1 MSFSSENTRTKFYT
15 IPLSCLSQECEII
28 NPILKNCGG
37 CDVHK
42 SMVMSCIL
50 TGDFNEQPRKEIR
63 DFGTMTKEILTMANW
78 FLDNEV
84 YDVAMESTGV
94 YWKPIFNIL
103 ESKGI
108 KVVLVNA
115 RHIKNLPGRKTDIK
129 DAQWIAELFR
139 TGLISPSFIPPKEIR
154 ELRDLNR
161 TRRKLVEE
169 KTRIKN
175 RIEKVLQDSNIKLS
189 SVVSNVFGVSGRA
202 LISSLSDQTQ
212 LTPDD
217 ISSMVKG
224 QLKNKVNQIG
234 DAMEGKFSETNK
246 FLLKQHLR
254 HLDFLEISIAE
265 IDLKI
270 EENMMAFQTES
281 ELIQSIPGI
290 SKIAASSI
298 IAEIGAD
305 MSRFPNEHHLSS
317 WAAMCPGN
325 NESAGKK
332 KSGKTRKGNN
342 YLKGIL
348 TECAWAASRTKDT
361 ELSAFYHRLVRKKGK
376 KRALVALGHKMLIEI
391 FRVLKSGNG
400 YVEKGPEVIAKD
412 TIKREEYFIRKL
424 ENMGYSIQKLEIP
437 A

>member
-376 KRALVALGHKMLIEI
+376 KRALVALGHKM
-391 FRVLKSGNG
+391 
-400 YVEKGPEVIAKD
+400 
-412 TIKREEYFIRKL
+412 
-424 ENMGYSIQKLEIP
+424 
-437 A
+437 

>member
-1 MSFSSENTRTKFYT
+1 M
-15 IPLSCLSQECEII
+15 I

-42 SMVMSCIL
+42 SMVMSCVL
-50 TGDFNEQPRKEIR
+50 TGDFKEQPRKEIR
-63 DFGTMTKEILTMANW
+63 DFGTMTKEVLTMADW

-108 KVVLVNA
+108 RVVLANA
-115 RHIKNLPGRKTDIK
+115 RHIKNLPGKKTDVK

-139 TGLISPSFIPPKEIR
+139 NGLVSASFIPPKEIR

-202 LISSLSDQTQ
+202 LISSLPYQTQ
-212 LTPDD
+212 LTEDE

-224 QLKNKVNQIG
+224 QLKNKVNQIV
-234 DAMEGKFSETNK
+234 DAMEGKLSDTNK
-246 FLLKQHLR
+246 YLLNLHLQHLN
-254 HLDFLEISIAE
+254 FLEISIAE
-265 IDLKI
+265 IDFKI
-270 EENMMAFQTES
+270 EENMLKFQTES

-290 SKIAASSI
+290 STIAASAI
-298 IAEIGAD
+298 IAEIGTD
-305 MSRFPNEHHLSS
+305 MSRFPNEYHLSS

-332 KSGKTRKGNN
+332 KSGKTKKGNN
-342 YLKGIL
+342 FLKGIL

-391 FRVLKSGNG
+391 FRVLKSGNS
-400 YVEKGPEVIAKD
+400 YEEKGPEVIAQD
-412 TIKREEYFIRKL
+412 EIKREQYFIRTLQK
-424 ENMGYSIQKLEIP
+424 MGYSIQKLEMP
-437 A
+437 AGS

>member
-1 MSFSSENTRTKFYT
+1 M
-15 IPLSCLSQECEII
+15 I

-50 TGDFNEQPRKEIR
+50 TGDFKEQPRKEIR
-63 DFGTMTKEILTMANW
+63 DFGTMTKEILTMADW

-103 ESKGI
+103 ETKGI
-108 KVVLVNA
+108 RVVLANA
-115 RHIKNLPGRKTDIK
+115 RHIKNLPGKKTDIK

-139 TGLISPSFIPPKEIR
+139 NGLVSASFIPPKEIR

-202 LISSLSDQTQ
+202 LITSLPHQTQ
-212 LTPDD
+212 LTGDE
-217 ISSMVKG
+217 IFSMVKG
-224 QLKNKVNQIG
+224 QLKNKVNQIV
-234 DAMEGKFSETNK
+234 DAMEGKLSDTNK
-246 FLLKQHLR
+246 FLLAQHLR
-254 HLDFLEISIAE
+254 HLNFLEMSISEIELKIAE
-265 IDLKI
+265 NMLK
-270 EENMMAFQTES
+270 FRTES
-281 ELIQSIPGI
+281 ELVQTIPGI
-290 SKIAASSI
+290 STIATSAI
-298 IAEIGAD
+298 IAEIGTD
-305 MSRFPNEHHLSS
+305 MSLFPNEHHLSS

-342 YLKGIL
+342 FLKGIL

-400 YVEKGPEVIAKD
+400 YEEKGPEVIAQD
-412 TIKREEYFIRKL
+412 EIKREQYFIRKL
-424 ENMGYSIQKLEIP
+424 EKMGYSIQKVEIP

>member
-1 MSFSSENTRTKFYT
+1 
-15 IPLSCLSQECEII
+15 
-28 NPILKNCGG
+28 
-37 CDVHK
+37 
-42 SMVMSCIL
+42 MSCIL

-63 DFGTMTKEILTMANW
+63 DFGTMTMNIMQMADW
-78 FLDNEV
+78 FLDNNV

-108 KVVLVNA
+108 HVVLVNA

-139 TGLISPSFIPPKEIR
+139 NGLVSASFIPPKEIR

-202 LISSLSDQTQ
+202 LISSLPKKTHFSEEE
-212 LTPDD
+212 
-217 ISSMVKG
+217 IMSMVKG
-224 QLKNKVNQIG
+224 QLKNKVSQIG
-234 DAMEGKFSETNK
+234 DALEGKLSETSK
-246 FLLKQHLR
+246 FLLNQHLR
-254 HLDFLEISIAE
+254 HLDFLEIIIAE
-265 IDLKI
+265 IDMKI
-270 EENMMAFQTES
+270 KENMLEFQN
-281 ELIQSIPGI
+281 ELELAQTITGI
-290 SKIAASSI
+290 SEIGASAI
-298 IAEIGAD
+298 IAEIGTD
-305 MSRFPNEHHLSS
+305 MSRFPNEQHLSS
-317 WAAMCPGN
+317 WAAICPGN
-325 NESAGKK
+325 HESAGKK
-332 KSGKTRKGNN
+332 KSGKTRRGNN

-361 ELSAFYHRLVRKKGK
+361 EFSAFYHRLVRKKGK

-391 FRVLKSGNG
+391 YRVLNSGKG
-400 YVEKGPEVIAKD
+400 YVEKGPEIIAQNE
-412 TIKREEYFIRKL
+412 KRKEEYLIKKL
-424 ENMGYSIQKLEIP
+424 EKMGYAIQKVEIP
-437 A
+437 V

>member
-1 MSFSSENTRTKFYT
+1 
-15 IPLSCLSQECEII
+15 
-28 NPILKNCGG
+28 
-37 CDVHK
+37 
-42 SMVMSCIL
+42 
-50 TGDFNEQPRKEIR
+50 
-63 DFGTMTKEILTMANW
+63 MADW
-78 FLDNEV
+78 FLENNV

-94 YWKPIFNIL
+94 YWKPIYNIL
-103 ESKGI
+103 ESQGI

-139 TGLISPSFIPPKEIR
+139 NGLISASFIPPKEIR

-202 LISSLSDQTQ
+202 LITSLPNRTQ
-212 LTPDD
+212 FTEDD

-224 QLKNKVNQIG
+224 QLKKKVNQIG
-234 DAMEGKFSETNK
+234 DAMEGKLSETNK
-246 FLLKQHLR
+246 FLLNQHLR
-254 HLDFLEISIAE
+254 HLDFLESSIAE

-270 EENMMAFQTES
+270 EENMMEFQTES
-281 ELIQSIPGI
+281 ELIQTIPGI
-290 SKIAASSI
+290 SAIAASSI
-298 IAEIGAD
+298 IAEIGTD

-317 WAAMCPGN
+317 WAAICPGN

-332 KSGKTRKGNN
+332 KSGKTRRGNN

-348 TECAWAASRTKDT
+348 TECAWAASRTKGT
-361 ELSAFYHRLVRKKGK
+361 EFSAYYHRLVRKKGK

-391 FRVLKSGNG
+391 YRVLNSGKG
-400 YVEKGPEVIAKD
+400 YVEKGPEIIAQNEIRK
-412 TIKREEYFIRKL
+412 EEYLIKKL
-424 ENMGYSIQKLEIP
+424 ERMGYAIQKVEIP